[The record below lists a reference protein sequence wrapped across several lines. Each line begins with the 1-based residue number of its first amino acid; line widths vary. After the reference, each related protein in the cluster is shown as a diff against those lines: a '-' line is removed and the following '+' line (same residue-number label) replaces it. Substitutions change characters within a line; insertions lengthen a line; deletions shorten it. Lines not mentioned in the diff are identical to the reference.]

1 MTIFDFF
8 SYFAFTLFYISL
20 AVFSLFTFKN
30 SESGITDAI
39 PYLMTA
45 YSNFYIH
52 LVNRYC
58 FIAFFSSAV
67 RFVGLAIW
75 GLVGSDVVPVGLS
88 LK

>member
-1 MTIFDFF
+1 VTIFDFF

-20 AVFSLFTFKN
+20 AVFSPFTFKN

-39 PYLMTA
+39 PCLMTV
-45 YSNFYIH
+45 YSNFHIYLI
-52 LVNRYC
+52 NGYY

-75 GLVGSDVVPVGLS
+75 DLVGSDVVPVGLS